1 MPWDKITIKE
11 EGMIRSTRFFAVLF
25 LFAMVLLITGCAP
38 TGKSYRESS
47 SESADID
54 QLLGVG
60 EESTD
65 KEINEDDVLKL
76 LGVSDESAASSSEQA
91 IASTENAESQL
102 TEQSN
107 AAVSPSQ
114 SAASGTAPART
125 DRVTQSLPLD
135 SYAIRYQEALQA
147 YRTKNYRD
155 AIQKFET
162 LLASDS
168 RHSLSDNCQYWIG
181 ESYYDLQNYQQAI
194 VAFEKVFTHPKSNK
208 DDSAQL
214 KLSMCYLRLNEKE
227 KAKEEFQKLVRDY
240 PASEY
245 TGIARRFIGQLE
257 GTTSAP

>member
-1 MPWDKITIKE
+1 MKPSIKE
-11 EGMIRSTRFFAVLF
+11 EGMMRSIRFIAVLF
-25 LFAMVLLITGCAP
+25 FVAMVLLVSGCAT
-38 TGKSYRESS
+38 TGKNNRESS

-60 EESTD
+60 EASTN
-65 KEINEDDVLKL
+65 KEINEDDVLRL
-76 LGVSDESAASSSEQA
+76 LGVSDESSAAPSEQA

-102 TEQSN
+102 TLQNN
-107 AAVSPSQ
+107 ANAQASSQ
-114 SAASGTAPART
+114 QAAAPARA
-125 DRVTQSLPLD
+125 DRVIPSLPAD
-135 SYAIRYQEALQA
+135 SFTARYQEALQS
-147 YRTKNYRD
+147 YRAKNYRE

-168 RHSLSDNCQYWIG
+168 RHSLADNCEYWIG

-214 KLSMCYLRLNEKE
+214 KLGMCYLRLNEKE
-227 KAKEEFQKLVRDY
+227 KAREEFQKLVRDY

-245 TGIARRFIGQLE
+245 AGIAKRFIGQLE
-257 GTTSAP
+257 GTAPAP